1 MANLLE
7 IGKLHTIKYWSIY
20 LTNMEHK
27 RLDQAEFSL
36 KSTRGIVF
44 IWSITVIICLF
55 IVFLE
60 ENSMVE

>member
-1 MANLLE
+1 
-7 IGKLHTIKYWSIY
+7 
-20 LTNMEHK
+20 MEHK
-27 RLDQAEFSL
+27 RLDQAEFSQ

-44 IWSITVIICLF
+44 IWSITIIICLF